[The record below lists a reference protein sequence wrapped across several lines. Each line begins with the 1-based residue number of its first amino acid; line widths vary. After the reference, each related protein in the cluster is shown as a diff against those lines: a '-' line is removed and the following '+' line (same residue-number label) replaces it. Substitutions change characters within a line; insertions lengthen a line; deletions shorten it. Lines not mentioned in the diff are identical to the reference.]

1 MAFGSSTLAG
11 DAKDLLKKLRGFAGR
26 KGEQNTL
33 LLVDLADL
41 GLPQDDDYL
50 MREITEIHARIARVR
65 GGEAYQLTPT
75 NTALIVSL
83 TEMNRMEVPQELK
96 MALIKIL
103 REEVPENLAAAD
115 QSKLVRTID
124 LTTQMAGAIRFLE
137 AFEDR
142 AKEAGFS
149 TGADG
154 TRPLTFADIQ
164 TVRAFHTKTGDR
176 AFADTY
182 VQGQA
187 IALITEGKRPMPIA
201 REYYVRMDL
210 LCQDAL
216 KGVALHETDPLFPQ
230 LASTLDSLILGLY
243 RLFNPGGGK
252 CSLNLGMETV
262 GNNAFQKFLAGTG
275 ETKLANTI
283 IEFKLADILRDLR
296 KFHQAQ
302 ASLRALGGNVAVDI
316 IDPSALEVL
325 NLAGFKANLAKILWR
340 ETGAE
345 QLARFRSVIRAAQD
359 AGCIVVLCR
368 VDSELGIRVGREV
381 GITAFQG
388 FHIDEMLL

>member
-1 MAFGSSTLAG
+1 MAFGSSNMAG
-11 DAKDLLKKLRGFAGR
+11 DAVDLLKKLRGMTGK

-41 GLPQDDDYL
+41 RLDQGDEHL
-50 MREITEIHARIARVR
+50 MREIAEIHARIARVR

-75 NTALIVSL
+75 NTALIVNL

-96 MALIKIL
+96 AALFKIFQ
-103 REEVPENLAAAD
+103 EEVPENLAGVD
-115 QSKLVRTID
+115 QSKIVRTID

-142 AKEAGFS
+142 AKEAGILS
-149 TGADG
+149 GGG
-154 TRPLTFADIQ
+154 TRSLTFNDIQ
-164 TVRAFHTKTGDR
+164 AVRAFHAKVGDKK
-176 AFADTY
+176 FAESY

-187 IALITEGKRPMPIA
+187 IALITEGKPPMPIA

-210 LCQDAL
+210 MCQDVL
-216 KGVALHETDPLFPQ
+216 KDVAIHESDPLFTQ
-230 LASTLDSLILGLY
+230 LTAALDSLILGAY
-243 RLFNPGGGK
+243 RLFNPAGGK
-252 CSLNLGMETV
+252 CSLNLSLETV
-262 GNNAFQKFLAGTG
+262 GNNAYQKFLAANGDA
-275 ETKLANTI
+275 KLTNAI
-283 IEFKLADILRDLR
+283 IEFKLADTLRDLR
-296 KFHQAQ
+296 KFQQAQ
-302 ASLRALGGNVAVDI
+302 GSIRKLGGNVAVDI

-340 ETGAE
+340 DTGAE
-345 QLARFRSVIRAAQD
+345 TLARYRHVIRAAQE

-388 FHIDEMLL
+388 FHVDAMML